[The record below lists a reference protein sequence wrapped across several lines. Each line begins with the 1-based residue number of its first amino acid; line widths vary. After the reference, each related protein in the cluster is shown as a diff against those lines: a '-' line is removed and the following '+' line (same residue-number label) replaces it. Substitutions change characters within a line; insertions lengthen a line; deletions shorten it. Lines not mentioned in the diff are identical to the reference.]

1 MTKQQEEQRQQWKVT
16 LNVEVDGQSMSCPV
30 GLDLLQSIISSC
42 SDTEANSPLFEIMA
56 QHPAAGIRQEL
67 ANKEFLPENAR
78 ARLSEDTEMAV
89 LRNLCSNG
97 KFRRFA
103 SENLVLQLIAKD
115 KDCAETIASWIE
127 EFQNCDTDVL
137 AEAFLS
143 STDPERRW
151 FLVNNYSAPTK
162 VMKRLSTDPDPGIAA
177 EAKKRLAE
185 R

>member
-1 MTKQQEEQRQQWKVT
+1 VTKQQEKQQWKVT
-16 LNVEVDGQSMSCPV
+16 LNVEVDGQSMSYPIGV
-30 GLDLLQSIISSC
+30 DLLRSIISSC
-42 SDTEANSPLFEIMA
+42 SDTEANSTLFEIMA
-56 QHPAAGIRQEL
+56 QHPAAGIRQEV
-67 ANKEFLPENAR
+67 ASKEFLPENAR

-103 SENLVLQLIAKD
+103 SENLVLELITKD
-115 KDCAETIASWIE
+115 KDCAEMIASWIE

-151 FLVNNYSAPTK
+151 FLANNYSTPTK
-162 VMKRLSTDPDPGIAA
+162 VLKRLSADPDPGIAA